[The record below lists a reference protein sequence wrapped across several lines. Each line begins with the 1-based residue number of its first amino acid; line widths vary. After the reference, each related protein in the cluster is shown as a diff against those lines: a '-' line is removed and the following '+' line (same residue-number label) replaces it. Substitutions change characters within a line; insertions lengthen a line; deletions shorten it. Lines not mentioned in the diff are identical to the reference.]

1 MDGDP
6 ILLACNRRPGSRRP
20 AGSSR
25 SSLHAVV
32 SAAGER
38 AQHPFLEFFAA
49 NIRNPNT
56 RAAYHRAAL
65 GFCSWCERHDVA
77 ELARIAPLH
86 VATWVEQQ
94 GRAHSAPTVKQQL
107 AAVRMLFDWLV
118 VGQVV
123 PHNPAHAVKGPRHSA
138 AKGKTRMPTREE
150 AKALLA
156 AILSQS
162 GTGLDAGGRR
172 PQSNTGLMNW

>member
-1 MDGDP
+1 M
-6 ILLACNRRPGSRRP
+6 
-20 AGSSR
+20 
-25 SSLHAVV
+25 
-32 SAAGER
+32 
-38 AQHPFLEFFAA
+38 
-49 NIRNPNT
+49 
-56 RAAYHRAAL
+56 
-65 GFCSWCERHDVA
+65 A

-123 PHNPAHAVKGPRHSA
+123 PHNPAHAVRGPRHSA
-138 AKGKTRMPTREE
+138 AKGKTRMSTREE

-172 PQSNTGLMNW
+172 PQSNRR